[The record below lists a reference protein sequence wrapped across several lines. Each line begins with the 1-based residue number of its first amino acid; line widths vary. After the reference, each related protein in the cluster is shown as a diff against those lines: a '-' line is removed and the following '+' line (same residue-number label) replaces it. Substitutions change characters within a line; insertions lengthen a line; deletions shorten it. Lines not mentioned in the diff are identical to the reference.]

1 MASEPNMKMGNNVA
15 VNRFIKEGITT
26 YIDLA
31 DFNKASLAI
40 LAKNT
45 TRSVPAVDAD
55 PAASIIAESAVP
67 GTVIST
73 VSMVRIVIT
82 CEAVKYY
89 VSTGRVPD
97 AISMHYAYVL
107 VNFKVDYEAYKKLK
121 KQDTPDIPDVKDNDV
136 DRKIIKW
143 IPIFFDCMSRKY
155 GVKGPL
161 AYVLREK
168 AEVPD
173 VSEDPLLLNEY
184 YGMMV
189 VCRVSL

>member
-1 MASEPNMKMGNNVA
+1 MRCTLFEFYNTEIDRDSSNSGHVLQGPA
-15 VNRFIKEGITT
+15 VE
-26 YIDLA
+26 A
-31 DFNKASLAI
+31 D
-40 LAKNT
+40 
-45 TRSVPAVDAD
+45 VPAG
-55 PAASIIAESAVP
+55 IIAEPAVP

-73 VSMVRIVIT
+73 VSMVRIAIA
-82 CEAVKYY
+82 CEQAVKYY

-97 AISMHYAYVL
+97 AISMHYANVL

-121 KQDTPDIPDVKDNDV
+121 KQDAPDVPDVKDNDG

-143 IPIFFDCMSRKY
+143 IQIFFDCMSRKY

-173 VSEDPLLLNEY
+173 VLAEDPLLLNEY